1 MSTDCMPPKLL
12 LRVFYGWVNRQ
23 QTQVI
28 DYLVE
33 ENCVLKLQ
41 LSSRRLRLCDS
52 QGRCLATKGK
62 MRSRRLFVSM
72 CAQDNSKHHV

>member
-1 MSTDCMPPKLL
+1 MSSESMPHKLL
-12 LRVFYGWVNRQ
+12 LCVFSAWINRQ
-23 QTQVI
+23 QAQVI

-41 LSSRRLRLCDS
+41 LSGRRLRLCDS